1 MTDKTAPAYVTTAV
15 SDITADEIYIRG
27 YPLKSIMGRLP
38 FAAATALLI
47 RNKMPTPGEAKM
59 IDTILCSILD
69 YGLQKAG
76 TVAARYVVSVNP
88 QMVPGLAAAVLAAGD
103 YALSPENTGRFIL
116 ESLAAL
122 DSSGEEPSDFAKKL
136 AEDCYRQKVRI
147 PGFGHP
153 VFRSIDPRA
162 QKLKDAAIEHG
173 IWGRTGRFYEAIHQ
187 AFKSTANKPDLV
199 INDVGMIACILAEM
213 GYTPQEMAGI
223 AILSTIPGV
232 IAHISEE
239 LASNKRVRILP
250 DSIAGH
256 DHARRDLDVDMTKAG
271 WRGEAR

>member
-1 MTDKTAPAYVTTAV
+1 VTDKTAQAYVTTAV
-15 SDITADEIYIRG
+15 SDITPEEIYIRG

-69 YGLQKAG
+69 YGLHKAG

-103 YALSPENTGRFIL
+103 HALSPENTGRFIL
-116 ESLAAL
+116 ENVAAL
-122 DSSGEEPSDFAKKL
+122 ERSGEEPSAFATKL
-136 AEDCYRQKVRI
+136 AEDFYRQKKRV

-153 VFRSIDPRA
+153 VFRGVDPRA
-162 QKLKDAAIEHG
+162 QKLKDVAIEHG
-173 IWGRTGRFYEAIHQ
+173 IWGKIGNFYEGIHV
-187 AFKSTANKPDLV
+187 AFKKAANKPDLV

-223 AILSTIPGV
+223 AVLSTIPGV

-239 LASNKRVRILP
+239 LASSVRVRILP
-250 DSIAGH
+250 DTVAEH
-256 DHARRDLDVDMTKAG
+256 DHARRDLEADMAKAG
-271 WRGEAR
+271 WCGGVR